1 MIQSFGSMMGPSPDH
16 SISLFWF
23 RWNRFFCIQCPKMS
37 LVFFQR
43 WCEVFLVSK
52 ICILN
57 HTSRCES
64 FHVFEDLPFD
74 VEVDCFFF
82 CFFFVLFVVL
92 FFIFLF
98 FYFFLFFFLFF
109 FFFFYLFIYLFI
121 YFFWGGG
128 IPKRDRKVLLNFSC
142 VLI

>member
-1 MIQSFGSMMGPSPDH
+1 MMGPSPDH

-52 ICILN
+52 ICLLN

-64 FHVFEDLPFD
+64 FYVFEDLPFD

-82 CFFFVLFVVL
+82 VLFFVLFVVL

-98 FYFFLFFFLFF
+98 FIFLFFLFSLFFSFFL
-109 FFFFYLFIYLFI
+109 YLFIYLFI
-121 YFFWGGG
+121 FFFFFFFFFFGGG
-128 IPKRDRKVLLNFSC
+128 GGYSQT
-142 VLI
+142 